1 MTIEGIRK
9 NAPSGATHYIII
21 EGIAIYVLKK
31 RFYHRWLHNGEFS
44 QWMYYKPSLFFRLF
58 KIKPL

>member
-1 MTIEGIRK
+1 MTLEEIRK
-9 NAPSGATHYIII
+9 NAPEGATHYIIVD
-21 EGIAIYVLKK
+21 GVAIYVLKK